1 MCIYLVLRKLFARA
15 DESAKQVAKVHCLQL
30 GMPRTSDTSRKEKGR
45 RKEYDRLHAT
55 KVVQNKEE
63 FSTL

>member
-1 MCIYLVLRKLFARA
+1 MCIYLVVRKLSAHA
-15 DESAKQVAKVHCLQL
+15 DESAAPVTKVRCLEL